1 MKKAILIIGIIF
13 TLNLIILAAAGDL
26 DPTFDSDGVV
36 FTAVSSGNDEA
47 NSMVI
52 DSAGRIV
59 VAGYSDNGSDNDF
72 AVVRYN
78 TDGSLDTSFDSDGI
92 VTTDFNSNQDLANS
106 VAIDS
111 QGRIVVA
118 GLSNNQ
124 FAIVRYNADG
134 SLDTTFDSDGKVRTS
149 VGSNTSK
156 GNSVAIDVND
166 KIIVAGEVLNS
177 GERDFAVVRYNTDG
191 SLDTGFD
198 TDGIVFTDINSNSN
212 DEGYAVAIDSA
223 GKIVVSGRTF
233 ITGSNTDIAIVRY
246 NSDGSLDTSFDTDG
260 IVITDFN
267 GTGTF
272 EQANDVVI
280 DANNKIVVGGGV
292 NNAGSNFMLARYN
305 TDGSLDTS
313 FDTDGFQTVDFGGP
327 DSGRSIAIDSNGR
340 IIVGGNTNDA
350 FGIARLNTDGSLD
363 TNFGTMGKFSMY
375 FGTDESP
382 ANAVAV
388 DAYDRIVAAGSA
400 FPVGNQDFAV
410 ARLLSSNLIVNKT
423 ADTNDGSCDP
433 SDCSLREAI
442 AAANAAAT
450 NDTITFDPSL
460 AGQTITLT
468 MGQLVITN
476 NGSLAILGLG
486 AQQLTVSGNNASRV
500 FFILGGNVQIND
512 VTVSDGD
519 AGDSS
524 GGGIS
529 NFGTL
534 ILNNTIFSGNTA
546 AFGGGIS
553 NDGTMTINN
562 SLVQGNS
569 ASSVGGGIVNQN
581 DTLFVNNST
590 VSGNT
595 AQGGG
600 GIETF
605 GIVGS
610 ATLTNSTVS
619 GNTATITG
627 GGISNSDSAILT
639 LNSSTISN
647 NSAQF
652 GGGINNFQSTM
663 TLKNTIIANSTGED
677 CRNASSTVNAEFSLI
692 EEGLTCVNGTNSNN
706 LTGDPGLASLGNYGG
721 PTPTHALGAGSIAID
736 AGNSDLTTDQRG
748 SPRPVDLPGTT
759 NGPGNFADIGAYEM
773 QITTAAAVTVSGRV
787 LNGKGIG
794 VSGAIVLMTEQS
806 GNIRQVRTN
815 MLGYYR
821 LTDVEIGQTLIF
833 NVYHK
838 NYQFNPQVVSITDTI
853 SNLNFTSQ

>member
-1 MKKAILIIGIIF
+1 MIVIF
-13 TLNLIILAAAGDL
+13 LGAVNLLAAAGDL

-36 FTAVSSGNDEA
+36 FTAVSPSSDNA
-47 NSMVI
+47 SAVVI
-52 DSAGRIV
+52 DSAGKIV
-59 VAGYSDNGSDNDF
+59 VAGTTSNGLVSDF
-72 AVVRYN
+72 AVARYN

-92 VTTDFNSNQDLANS
+92 VTTDFNSSIDVALS
-106 VAIDS
+106 MAIDS
-111 QGRIVVA
+111 QGRIIVV
-118 GLSNNQ
+118 GESDNN
-124 FAIVRYNADG
+124 FAVARYNADG
-134 SLDTTFDSDGKVRTS
+134 SLDTTFDSDGKVTTS
-149 VGSNTSK
+149 VGSGLST
-156 GNSVAIDVND
+156 GFSVAIDAND
-166 KIIVAGEVLNS
+166 KIIVTGEAIDGS
-177 GERDFAVVRYNTDG
+177 DRDFAVVRYNTDG
-191 SLDTGFD
+191 SLDTTFD
-198 TDGIVFTDINSNSN
+198 SDGIVFTDINSNST
-212 DEGYAVAIDSA
+212 DRSQAVSIDSS
-223 GKIVVSGRTF
+223 GKIIVAGRSVVT
-233 ITGSNTDIAIVRY
+233 TDVDIAIARY
-246 NSDGSLDTSFDTDG
+246 NTDGSLDTSFDSDG
-260 IVITDFN
+260 IATTDLN
-267 GTGTF
+267 GTGTG
-272 EQANDVVI
+272 EQANDIAI
-280 DANNKIVVGGGV
+280 DGSNKIVIVGTTADTGED
-292 NNAGSNFMLARYN
+292 FILARYN

-313 FDTDGFQTVDFGGP
+313 FDTDGKQTVDFAEHDTG
-327 DSGRSIAIDSNGR
+327 SSIAIDSNGR

-423 ADTNDGSCDP
+423 ADTNDGSCDAL
-433 SDCSLREAI
+433 DCSLREAI